1 MGSVFGGMASRTVG
15 RTRLGYYVP
24 MPAFSTVLTAAFACK
39 LDPKEQQQAADATAV
54 ATRSG
59 QVGASSRWTSEARP
73 DVTGSS
79 TVAGKERLA
88 DGTTCMSVRDVAIV
102 SGEETTVTKRMCRAP
117 GASGYTLAA

>member
-1 MGSVFGGMASRTVG
+1 MGSVFGGMASRAIG
-15 RTRLGYYVP
+15 RTGIGYYLP
-24 MPAFSTVLTAAFACK
+24 MPEFSSVLTEAFACK
-39 LDPKEQQQAADATAV
+39 LDPKEQKQAADATAV

-59 QVGASSRWTSEARP
+59 RVGASSSWTSEARP

-79 TVAGKERLA
+79 TVQGRERLA